1 MFGLSEDLKALETS
15 ERFIRTGLIG
25 AGQMGTDIVSQVSL
39 MPSQRVVLIAD
50 IDLDR
55 AVNAY
60 GIAGHNREC
69 VAVAET
75 LDDVNRARMQD
86 KFVAV
91 GDYRL
96 VTDAP
101 QIDAIIEST
110 GHPEVSARAALRTL
124 FQRKHLVTMSV
135 EMDITVGPLLK
146 WYADQHD
153 VIYAI
158 GAGDEPSALY
168 ELYDFATALGLTIVA
183 AGKGK
188 NNPLNRDAVPEDL
201 AEEAARRG
209 LTPEMLIEFVD
220 GSKTMIEMACVAN
233 ATGLV
238 PDVFGLHGPHV
249 NIAEFKDVFALKSQ
263 GGLLS
268 QNGVVDYVIGDLAPG
283 VFLVFTTDK
292 PRLREA
298 LILRDMGHG
307 PNYVLLR
314 PFHLCSMEVPLS
326 VAQAVVQGRSTMA
339 PGRRLVAEVVSVAK
353 VDLEPGRELERIG
366 GHTHY
371 SMTDR
376 YENAAAKR
384 ALPVGIAKGAVI
396 TRPVKKGEII
406 TYDDVQLPSGSVA
419 IRLRELQDRWMAG
432 EIEEPAL
439 LQTLNEI
446 AAQNT

>member
-1 MFGLSEDLKALETS
+1 MFALAEDMKSLETAG
-15 ERFIRTGLIG
+15 RYIRVGLIG

-39 MPSQRVVLIAD
+39 MPAERILITAD

-55 AVNAY
+55 AVDCYA
-60 GIAGHNREC
+60 IAGHARDG
-69 VAVAET
+69 VVVAET
-75 LDDVNRARMQD
+75 LDDVSRAWLND
-86 KFVAV
+86 KFAAVA
-91 GDYRL
+91 DYRL

-101 QIDAIIEST
+101 LDAVIEST
-110 GHPEVSARAALRTL
+110 GQPEISARATLRAIY
-124 FQRKHLVTMSV
+124 QKKHLITMSV
-135 EMDITVGPLLK
+135 EMDITVGPLIK
-146 WYADQHD
+146 WYADQHG

-201 AEEAARRG
+201 AAEATRRG

-220 GSKTMIEMACVAN
+220 GSKTEIEMACVAN

-238 PDVFGLHGPHV
+238 PDVFGMHGPQV
-249 NIAEFKDVFALKSQ
+249 NIADIKNTFDLKEN
-263 GGLLS
+263 GGVLS
-268 QNGVVDYVIGDLAPG
+268 QYGVVDYMIGDLKPG

-292 PRLREA
+292 KRLREA

-326 VAQAVVQGRSTMA
+326 VAQAVLQGKSTMA
-339 PGRRLVAEVVSVAK
+339 PLDHLVAEVVAVAK
-353 VDLEPGRELERIG
+353 TDLEPGRELERIG

-371 SMTDR
+371 CMADR
-376 YENAAAKR
+376 YELAATKR

-396 TRPVKKGEII
+396 TRPVKKGDVI
-406 TYDDVQLPSGSVA
+406 TCEDVKLPENSVVVE
-419 IRLRELQDRWMAG
+419 LRRLQDAWTAG
-432 EIEEPAL
+432 EITPADL
-439 LQTLNEI
+439 LRRLNQM
-446 AAQNT
+446 AVQNT